1 MKKRNSS
8 PGMFTV
14 EMAIIFPVIFLT
26 LVGLMYIAILH
37 YQNMVTQTAAMRAA
51 SRTAYSWGALG
62 SDDAWSDDGQ
72 LKDFDYSQ
80 HDPYAGFFPS
90 VTGVREEN
98 GLKYFNYLLAQT
110 PDLME
115 NTTTDSPSVQRKGFL
130 QSAVQITAQKHY
142 VNPMKSVLEGIG
154 ITVAD
159 DYTITATSP
168 VNDSVDF
175 VRTVGFIYDQVELL
189 LH

>member
-1 MKKRNSS
+1 
-8 PGMFTV
+8 MFTV
-14 EMAIIFPVIFLT
+14 EMAIIFPVIFFT
-26 LVGLMYIAILH
+26 LVGLMYIAILQ

-72 LKDFDYSQ
+72 LKDFDYSD
-80 HDPYAGFFPS
+80 HNPYDFSSEKRIA
-90 VTGVREEN
+90 N
-98 GLKYFNYLLAQT
+98 GLKYFNYLLGQT

-115 NTTTDSPSVQRKGFL
+115 NTTTDSPSVQRTGLL
-130 QSAVQITAQKHY
+130 QTSVQVSAQKHY
-142 VNPMKSVLEGIG
+142 INPIKSVLEGIG